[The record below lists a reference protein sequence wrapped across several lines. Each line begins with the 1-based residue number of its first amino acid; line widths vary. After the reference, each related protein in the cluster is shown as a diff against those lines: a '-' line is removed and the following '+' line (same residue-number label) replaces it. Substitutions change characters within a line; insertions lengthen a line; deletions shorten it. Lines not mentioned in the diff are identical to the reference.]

1 MNSFLDRLKLRPG
14 EKRLVVFAAFVVF
27 VVLNFFFVVPH
38 FGDLGKTL
46 VQKAAT
52 QKSLDT
58 YQAEIKRRPEYEAR
72 RQQLEG
78 SGESVLSADQD
89 LKLINDIRNQ
99 ATSSGVSILNQ
110 EQPRE
115 KTGGKPTDFFKE
127 LSVTIRVNT
136 GDKELVDFL
145 VKLGSG
151 NSTIRVRNL
160 TLNPDAGNT
169 RLAGSLTL
177 VASYQKEPV
186 AQSAKLTN
194 K

>member
-1 MNSFLDRLKLRPG
+1 MNNVLDRLKLRPG

-46 VQKAAT
+46 VQKAGT
-52 QKSLDT
+52 QKTLDT
-58 YQAEIKRRPEYEAR
+58 YQVEINRRPEYETR
-72 RQQLEG
+72 LRQLEDR
-78 SGESVLSADQD
+78 GEAVLPADQD
-89 LKLINDIRNQ
+89 LKLMNDIRKQ
-99 ATSSGVSILNQ
+99 ADSSGVSILTQ
-110 EQPRE
+110 DPPRE
-115 KTGGKPTDFFKE
+115 KPGGKPTDFFKE

-145 VKLGSG
+145 VRLGSG

-160 TLNPDAGNT
+160 TLTPDAGNT
-169 RLAGSLTL
+169 RLSGSLTL
-177 VASYQKEPV
+177 VASYQKGPV